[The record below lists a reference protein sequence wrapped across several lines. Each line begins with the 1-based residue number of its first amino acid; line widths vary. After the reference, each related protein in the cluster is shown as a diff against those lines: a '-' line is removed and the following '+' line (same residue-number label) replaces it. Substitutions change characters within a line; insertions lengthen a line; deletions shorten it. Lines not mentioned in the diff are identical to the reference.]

1 MISRLFFLICLVFS
15 FQDIYANDAWKRYP
29 SISPDGSRICFSYQG
44 DLWIS
49 SSLGGKAER
58 LTNNDAYDISPNW
71 SPDGK
76 SIAFASDR
84 HGNFDVYIVS
94 LDGGIPKRI
103 SFHNAN
109 EYPSGFSADGLS
121 VYVSMHRM
129 DSPKN
134 IQFPSGAMSEL
145 YAIPINGTKPKQ
157 ILTTPAE
164 DIISNKKGTVL
175 FYHDKKGYENSWR
188 KHHVSAVAR
197 DIWMVDMQSKKHTK
211 LTSYAGED
219 RNPVLSPDDKDCYFL
234 SERSGTFN
242 VWKFPIDTPK
252 NTEQVTRFSTHP
264 IRFLSI
270 SMEGILC
277 FGYHGDIY
285 TMDIKQG
292 KQPQKVDIQIVNDL
306 QNNPIAYKVM
316 TNGATEMSLS
326 PSGKEIAFIVRGEVF
341 VTSVDYEIT
350 KRITNT
356 AEQERSVSFSPDGR
370 SLIYAGER
378 DGSWNIYKTSLIR
391 KEEPF
396 FFKSTV
402 LQEEAMISS
411 AKEEFQPKFSP
422 SGDEIAYLEDRVV
435 LKVYNIA
442 SKKTRLIVDSTYNY
456 SYSDGD
462 QWYDWSPDGQWFL
475 LSILDK
481 SRWVD
486 EVGLIDAQGKGPIKN
501 ITQSGYNDGGPRW
514 AKNGKLFTYSSDKA
528 GLRSHGSWGSQ
539 NDVYGTFLTQE
550 AFDRFRMT
558 KDEFELQKLKENAE
572 RLSPEEQRKKDSLE
586 SERNKGNIKPKASD
600 PLTIDFNGLEDR
612 TVRMTIHS
620 SDLADFVLSPD
631 GERLYYLSRF
641 EKGYDIWVQKFRER
655 ETKLLAKL
663 GAGGGGL
670 EQSPDGKNLFVISDG
685 KITRIDTSSGT
696 QKVIPFKA
704 EMELNATE
712 ERDYMFEHAW
722 RQVQKKFYVENLHG
736 VDWDLMKAEYKK
748 FLPSI
753 INNYDFAELLSE
765 LLGELNASHTGSGYR
780 AQYSDEIRDQSGV
793 LGAFYDEN
801 YSANGLKIAEIIEKS
816 PLDKPN
822 SKFLSGMII
831 EKIDGIDIISSIE
844 PSILLN
850 RKIGKPVLLS
860 MFDPIKNKRFEEIIK
875 PISIGEQEELLY
887 QRWVKNSR
895 KTVDSVS
902 KGTIGYVHVR
912 GMNSES
918 FRTAYSEI
926 LGRHADKQGIIV
938 DTRFNGGGWLHD
950 DLATLLSGKQYVR
963 LVPRGQLIGSE
974 PQNKWQG
981 KSVVLMSEGNY
992 SDAHFFPWTYKQLG
1006 IGKLIGM
1013 PVPGTATAVWWETL
1027 IDPTLYFGI
1036 PQVGTIGNDGKY
1048 LENNQLEPDITVE
1061 NTPEDCASGYDR
1073 QLLKAVEELSKP

>member
-1 MISRLFFLICLVFS
+1 MISRLFFLICIVFS

-94 LDGGIPKRI
+94 LAGGIPKRI

-188 KHHVSAVAR
+188 KHHISAVAR

-306 QNNPIAYKVM
+306 QNNPIVYKVM

-370 SLIYAGER
+370 SVIYAGER

-456 SYSDGD
+456 SYSD
-462 QWYDWSPDGQWFL
+462 
-475 LSILDK
+475 
-481 SRWVD
+481 
-486 EVGLIDAQGKGPIKN
+486 
-501 ITQSGYNDGGPRW
+501 
-514 AKNGKLFTYSSDKA
+514 
-528 GLRSHGSWGSQ
+528 
-539 NDVYGTFLTQE
+539 
-550 AFDRFRMT
+550 
-558 KDEFELQKLKENAE
+558 
-572 RLSPEEQRKKDSLE
+572 
-586 SERNKGNIKPKASD
+586 
-600 PLTIDFNGLEDR
+600 
-612 TVRMTIHS
+612 
-620 SDLADFVLSPD
+620 
-631 GERLYYLSRF
+631 
-641 EKGYDIWVQKFRER
+641 
-655 ETKLLAKL
+655 
-663 GAGGGGL
+663 
-670 EQSPDGKNLFVISDG
+670 
-685 KITRIDTSSGT
+685 
-696 QKVIPFKA
+696 
-704 EMELNATE
+704 
-712 ERDYMFEHAW
+712 
-722 RQVQKKFYVENLHG
+722 
-736 VDWDLMKAEYKK
+736 
-748 FLPSI
+748 
-753 INNYDFAELLSE
+753 
-765 LLGELNASHTGSGYR
+765 
-780 AQYSDEIRDQSGV
+780 
-793 LGAFYDEN
+793 
-801 YSANGLKIAEIIEKS
+801 
-816 PLDKPN
+816 
-822 SKFLSGMII
+822 
-831 EKIDGIDIISSIE
+831 
-844 PSILLN
+844 
-850 RKIGKPVLLS
+850 
-860 MFDPIKNKRFEEIIK
+860 
-875 PISIGEQEELLY
+875 
-887 QRWVKNSR
+887 
-895 KTVDSVS
+895 
-902 KGTIGYVHVR
+902 
-912 GMNSES
+912 
-918 FRTAYSEI
+918 
-926 LGRHADKQGIIV
+926 
-938 DTRFNGGGWLHD
+938 
-950 DLATLLSGKQYVR
+950 
-963 LVPRGQLIGSE
+963 
-974 PQNKWQG
+974 
-981 KSVVLMSEGNY
+981 
-992 SDAHFFPWTYKQLG
+992 
-1006 IGKLIGM
+1006 
-1013 PVPGTATAVWWETL
+1013 
-1027 IDPTLYFGI
+1027 
-1036 PQVGTIGNDGKY
+1036 
-1048 LENNQLEPDITVE
+1048 
-1061 NTPEDCASGYDR
+1061 
-1073 QLLKAVEELSKP
+1073 

>member
-1 MISRLFFLICLVFS
+1 MISRLFFLICIVFS

-94 LDGGIPKRI
+94 LAGGIPKRI

-175 FYHDKKGYENSWR
+175 FYHDKKGYENSLR

-242 VWKFPIDTPK
+242 VWKFPIDTPQ
-252 NTEQVTRFSTHP
+252 NTEQITRFSTHP

-306 QNNPIAYKVM
+306 QNNPIVYKVM

-326 PSGKEIAFIVRGEVF
+326 PSGKEIAFVVRGEVF

-670 EQSPDGKNLFVISDG
+670 EQSPDGKYLFVISDG
-685 KITRIDTSSGT
+685 KITQIDTTSGT
-696 QKVIPFKA
+696 QKVSPCKA
-704 EMELNATE
+704 EME
-712 ERDYMFEHAW
+712 
-722 RQVQKKFYVENLHG
+722 
-736 VDWDLMKAEYKK
+736 
-748 FLPSI
+748 
-753 INNYDFAELLSE
+753 
-765 LLGELNASHTGSGYR
+765 
-780 AQYSDEIRDQSGV
+780 
-793 LGAFYDEN
+793 
-801 YSANGLKIAEIIEKS
+801 
-816 PLDKPN
+816 
-822 SKFLSGMII
+822 
-831 EKIDGIDIISSIE
+831 
-844 PSILLN
+844 
-850 RKIGKPVLLS
+850 
-860 MFDPIKNKRFEEIIK
+860 
-875 PISIGEQEELLY
+875 
-887 QRWVKNSR
+887 
-895 KTVDSVS
+895 
-902 KGTIGYVHVR
+902 
-912 GMNSES
+912 
-918 FRTAYSEI
+918 
-926 LGRHADKQGIIV
+926 
-938 DTRFNGGGWLHD
+938 
-950 DLATLLSGKQYVR
+950 
-963 LVPRGQLIGSE
+963 
-974 PQNKWQG
+974 
-981 KSVVLMSEGNY
+981 
-992 SDAHFFPWTYKQLG
+992 
-1006 IGKLIGM
+1006 
-1013 PVPGTATAVWWETL
+1013 
-1027 IDPTLYFGI
+1027 
-1036 PQVGTIGNDGKY
+1036 
-1048 LENNQLEPDITVE
+1048 
-1061 NTPEDCASGYDR
+1061 
-1073 QLLKAVEELSKP
+1073 